1 VGKSM
6 PDFIYEIPTQTL
18 AVYFSIA
25 TVALMLFGLVIV
37 KPILRLLVGAGTE
50 LNQSISYATQ
60 GFSLFY
66 GLLLG
71 LLTVAAYQNN
81 ERVKEGILN
90 EATALGSL
98 YSDMATYP
106 EPIRSDM
113 QWMLR
118 DYVLFTIN
126 RDWPAHRAGE
136 LLEGGFNRA
145 NAMRQKLAGF
155 EPTTKGQEIVHA
167 QVMQAF
173 QDFSQARQGRLAGV
187 ITEIPPVLWY
197 AVLVGAVTNVLL
209 LVMLRMPPLQHFL
222 LGTISAFFL
231 GVILFV
237 IVTLDRPLRGE
248 SGLDPT
254 PLTLLWERSMAWDE
268 PLG

>member
-1 VGKSM
+1 M
-6 PDFIYEIPTQTL
+6 PDFIYDIPTQTL
-18 AVYFSIA
+18 AVYFSIV
-25 TVALMLFGLVIV
+25 TVAAMLIGLVVV
-37 KPILRLLVGAGTE
+37 KPLFRLLIGSGPE
-50 LNQSISYATQ
+50 FNQSISYATS

-71 LLTVAAYQNN
+71 LLTVAAFQNS
-81 ERVKEGILN
+81 ERVKEGVLN

-98 YSDMATYP
+98 YADMSSYP

-113 QWMLR
+113 KWMLR

-126 RDWPAHRAGE
+126 RDWPAHRAGT
-136 LLEGGFNRA
+136 LLEGGYNRA
-145 NAMRQKLAGF
+145 DAMRQKVASF
-155 EPTTKGQEIVHA
+155 EPTSKGQEIVHA
-167 QVMQAF
+167 EVIQAF
-173 QDFSQARQGRLAGV
+173 QQFSQARQLRLAGV
-187 ITEIPPVLWY
+187 VTKIPDVLWY
-197 AVLVGAVTNVLL
+197 AVLVGAITNVLL
-209 LVMLRMPPLQHFL
+209 LVLLRMPPLQHFV

-237 IVTLDRPLRGE
+237 IVTLDRPLQGE
-248 SGLDPT
+248 SGLQPT